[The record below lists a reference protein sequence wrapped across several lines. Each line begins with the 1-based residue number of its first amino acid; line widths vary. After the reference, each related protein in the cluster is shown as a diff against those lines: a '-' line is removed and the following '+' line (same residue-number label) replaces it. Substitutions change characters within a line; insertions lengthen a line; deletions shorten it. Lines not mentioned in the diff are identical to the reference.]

1 MGKAI
6 SGGVRE
12 GLSNVGYQL
21 SMALRLK
28 IRSSTAYTK
37 TDEYGNQYGD
47 YFFHKENYFY
57 LYYD

>member
-12 GLSNVGYQL
+12 GLSNVIPVEYG
-21 SMALRLK
+21 LRLK